1 MVQCKKGILYIILF
15 AIIRRKETTLMKR
28 KWLFA
33 SLLLTA
39 ALTMTSCSSKL
50 PVELPFKIPF
60 ITADRNTKQNDED
73 PSDPEKTTDPII
85 TDEPEVPENIDTTE
99 NTQSG
104 NDHGSHTPD
113 EADPSPSQPD
123 EDPVD
128 APSGQ
133 ENSVN
138 IPVLMGGALPYTG
151 MISIINE
158 NYEDGTHRYDD
169 MLEDGMSCIVDYCY
183 VNPEDL
189 PDTPEAY
196 ATLAA
201 EKLTDGGI
209 YNILSVSRTMVILR
223 VFPIR
228 YILFPLPAETTRIPI
243 SGWHLWLYGMDIRT
257 CMLPAYPAMRII
269 PRKSSDKIFSHVC
282 FFPIRWTTDAMK
294 KHLTVICYCYVPWQ
308 YFFSRADGFSHT
320 NMLHLTM

>member
-1 MVQCKKGILYIILF
+1 
-15 AIIRRKETTLMKR
+15 MKR

-39 ALTMTSCSSKL
+39 ALTMTSCSFKL

-73 PSDPEKTTDPII
+73 PSDPKKNTDPII
-85 TDEPEVPENIDTTE
+85 TDEPEVPENVDTTE
-99 NTQSG
+99 STQSD

-123 EDPVD
+123 KDPVD

-133 ENSVN
+133 ENSVD

-151 MISIINE
+151 MISLINE

-183 VNPEDL
+183 VNP
-189 PDTPEAY
+189 
-196 ATLAA
+196 
-201 EKLTDGGI
+201 
-209 YNILSVSRTMVILR
+209 
-223 VFPIR
+223 
-228 YILFPLPAETTRIPI
+228 
-243 SGWHLWLYGMDIRT
+243 
-257 CMLPAYPAMRII
+257 
-269 PRKSSDKIFSHVC
+269 
-282 FFPIRWTTDAMK
+282 
-294 KHLTVICYCYVPWQ
+294 
-308 YFFSRADGFSHT
+308 
-320 NMLHLTM
+320 

>member
-1 MVQCKKGILYIILF
+1 M
-15 AIIRRKETTLMKR
+15 
-28 KWLFA
+28 
-33 SLLLTA
+33 
-39 ALTMTSCSSKL
+39 
-50 PVELPFKIPF
+50 
-60 ITADRNTKQNDED
+60 
-73 PSDPEKTTDPII
+73 DPIHLMRR
-85 TDEPEVPENIDTTE
+85 N
-99 NTQSG
+99 
-104 NDHGSHTPD
+104 
-113 EADPSPSQPD
+113 PSPSQPD

-209 YNILSVSRTMVILR
+209 YNILSR
-223 VFPIR
+223 
-228 YILFPLPAETTRIPI
+228 LPGR
-243 SGWHLWLYGMDIRT
+243 WLY
-257 CMLPAYPAMRII
+257 
-269 PRKSSDKIFSHVC
+269 
-282 FFPIRWTTDAMK
+282 
-294 KHLTVICYCYVPWQ
+294 
-308 YFFSRADGFSHT
+308 
-320 NMLHLTM
+320 

>member
-1 MVQCKKGILYIILF
+1 
-15 AIIRRKETTLMKR
+15 MKR

-39 ALTMTSCSSKL
+39 ALTMTSCSFKL

-73 PSDPEKTTDPII
+73 SSDPKKNTDPII

-104 NDHGSHTPD
+104 ND
-113 EADPSPSQPD
+113 
-123 EDPVD
+123 PVD

-133 ENSVN
+133 ENSVD
-138 IPVLMGGALPYTG
+138 IPVLMGGVLPYTG
-151 MISIINE
+151 MISILNE

-209 YNILSVSRTMVILR
+209 YNILSVYQDDGYTESLSYPVYIVSFTSGNNEDTNFWLAFMVIRDGYTYLYAPS
-223 VFPIR
+223 VSCNAD
-228 YILFPLPAETTRIPI
+228 YTAEELGQDLFPRL
-243 SGWHLWLYGMDIRT
+243 
-257 CMLPAYPAMRII
+257 
-269 PRKSSDKIFSHVC
+269 
-282 FFPIRWTTDAMK
+282 
-294 KHLTVICYCYVPWQ
+294 
-308 YFFSRADGFSHT
+308 FFSDS
-320 NMLHLTM
+320 MDK

>member
-1 MVQCKKGILYIILF
+1 
-15 AIIRRKETTLMKR
+15 MKR

-39 ALTMTSCSSKL
+39 ALTMTSCSFKL

-60 ITADRNTKQNDED
+60 ITADRNTKQNAED
-73 PSDPEKTTDPII
+73 PSDPKKNTDPII

-196 ATLAA
+196 ITFFPF
-201 EKLTDGGI
+201 T
-209 YNILSVSRTMVILR
+209 RTMVILR

-228 YILFPLPAETTRIPI
+228 CILFPLPAETTRIPI

-308 YFFSRADGFSHT
+308 YFSSRADGFSHT
-320 NMLHLTM
+320 NMLHLTL

>member
-1 MVQCKKGILYIILF
+1 
-15 AIIRRKETTLMKR
+15 MKR

-33 SLLLTA
+33 SLLLAA
-39 ALTMTSCSSKL
+39 ALTMTSCSFKL
-50 PVELPFKIPF
+50 PVELLFKIPF

-73 PSDPEKTTDPII
+73 PSDPKKNTDPII
-85 TDEPEVPENIDTTE
+85 TDEPEVSENVDTTE
-99 NTQSG
+99 STQSG

-209 YNILSVSRTMVILR
+209 YNILSVYQDDGYTESLSYPVYIVSFTSGNNEDTNFWLAFMVIRDGYTYLYAPS
-223 VFPIR
+223 VSCNAD
-228 YILFPLPAETTRIPI
+228 YTAEELGQDLFPRL
-243 SGWHLWLYGMDIRT
+243 
-257 CMLPAYPAMRII
+257 
-269 PRKSSDKIFSHVC
+269 
-282 FFPIRWTTDAMK
+282 
-294 KHLTVICYCYVPWQ
+294 
-308 YFFSRADGFSHT
+308 FFSDSMD
-320 NMLHLTM
+320 N

>member
-1 MVQCKKGILYIILF
+1 
-15 AIIRRKETTLMKR
+15 MKR

-39 ALTMTSCSSKL
+39 ALTMTSCSFKL

-85 TDEPEVPENIDTTE
+85 TDKPEVPENIDTTE

-104 NDHGSHTPD
+104 SDHESHTPD

-133 ENSVN
+133 ENSVD

-151 MISIINE
+151 MISILNE

-189 PDTPEAY
+189 PDTPRSE
-196 ATLAA
+196 
-201 EKLTDGGI
+201 ERRVGKECR
-209 YNILSVSRTMVILR
+209 SRWS
-223 VFPIR
+223 PD
-228 YILFPLPAETTRIPI
+228 
-243 SGWHLWLYGMDIRT
+243 H
-257 CMLPAYPAMRII
+257 
-269 PRKSSDKIFSHVC
+269 
-282 FFPIRWTTDAMK
+282 
-294 KHLTVICYCYVPWQ
+294 
-308 YFFSRADGFSHT
+308 
-320 NMLHLTM
+320 

>member
-1 MVQCKKGILYIILF
+1 
-15 AIIRRKETTLMKR
+15 MKR

-33 SLLLTA
+33 SLLLMT
-39 ALTMTSCSSKL
+39 ALTMTSCSFKL

-73 PSDPEKTTDPII
+73 PSDQEKATDPII

-99 NTQSG
+99 TTQSG
-104 NDHGSHTPD
+104 SDHGSHTPD

-133 ENSVN
+133 ENSVD

-151 MISIINE
+151 MISILNE

-201 EKLTDGGI
+201 E
-209 YNILSVSRTMVILR
+209 N
-223 VFPIR
+223 
-228 YILFPLPAETTRIPI
+228 
-243 SGWHLWLYGMDIRT
+243 
-257 CMLPAYPAMRII
+257 
-269 PRKSSDKIFSHVC
+269 
-282 FFPIRWTTDAMK
+282 
-294 KHLTVICYCYVPWQ
+294 
-308 YFFSRADGFSHT
+308 
-320 NMLHLTM
+320 

>member
-1 MVQCKKGILYIILF
+1 
-15 AIIRRKETTLMKR
+15 MKR

-39 ALTMTSCSSKL
+39 ALTMTSCSFKL
-50 PVELPFKIPF
+50 PVDLPFKIPF

-73 PSDPEKTTDPII
+73 PSDPKKNTDPII
-85 TDEPEVPENIDTTE
+85 TDEPEVPENVDTTE
-99 NTQSG
+99 STQSG

-151 MISIINE
+151 MISILNE

-189 PDTPEAY
+189 PDTPV
-196 ATLAA
+196 T
-201 EKLTDGGI
+201 
-209 YNILSVSRTMVILR
+209 RTMVILR

-228 YILFPLPAETTRIPI
+228 CILFPLPAETTRIPI

-294 KHLTVICYCYVPWQ
+294 KYLTVICYCYVPWQ
-308 YFFSRADGFSHT
+308 YFSSRADGFSHT
-320 NMLHLTM
+320 NMLHLTL

>member
-1 MVQCKKGILYIILF
+1 
-15 AIIRRKETTLMKR
+15 MKR

-33 SLLLTA
+33 SLLLMT
-39 ALTMTSCSSKL
+39 ALTMTSCSFKL

-73 PSDPEKTTDPII
+73 PSDPEKATDPII

-104 NDHGSHTPD
+104 NDHESNTPD
-113 EADPSPSQPD
+113 DADPSPSQPD
-123 EDPVD
+123 EAPVD

-133 ENSVN
+133 ENSVD

-151 MISIINE
+151 MISILNE

-183 VNPEDL
+183 VNPKDL

-209 YNILSVSRTMVILR
+209 YNILSVYQDDGYTESLSYPV
-223 VFPIR
+223 
-228 YILFPLPAETTRIPI
+228 YII
-243 SGWHLWLYGMDIRT
+243 SFTSGNNEDTNLWLYGMDIRT

-269 PRKSSDKIFSHVC
+269 PRKNSDKIFSHVC

-294 KHLTVICYCYVPWQ
+294 KHLTVMCYCYVPWQ
-308 YFFSRADGFSHT
+308 YFSSRADGFSHT
-320 NMLHLTM
+320 NMLHLTL

>member
-1 MVQCKKGILYIILF
+1 
-15 AIIRRKETTLMKR
+15 MKR

-33 SLLLTA
+33 SLLLIT
-39 ALTMTSCSSKL
+39 ALTMTSCSFKL

-60 ITADRNTKQNDED
+60 ITADRNTKQNNED
-73 PSDPEKTTDPII
+73 PSDPKKNTDPII

-104 NDHGSHTPD
+104 NDYGSHTPD
-113 EADPSPSQPD
+113 EADASPSQPD

-196 ATLAA
+196 PCSR
-201 EKLTDGGI
+201 KTD
-209 YNILSVSRTMVILR
+209 RR
-223 VFPIR
+223 
-228 YILFPLPAETTRIPI
+228 
-243 SGWHLWLYGMDIRT
+243 WHI
-257 CMLPAYPAMRII
+257 
-269 PRKSSDKIFSHVC
+269 
-282 FFPIRWTTDAMK
+282 
-294 KHLTVICYCYVPWQ
+294 
-308 YFFSRADGFSHT
+308 
-320 NMLHLTM
+320 

>member
-1 MVQCKKGILYIILF
+1 
-15 AIIRRKETTLMKR
+15 MKR

-39 ALTMTSCSSKL
+39 ALTMTSCSFKL

-73 PSDPEKTTDPII
+73 PSDPKKNTDPII

-104 NDHGSHTPD
+104 NDHGFHTPD

-133 ENSVN
+133 ENSVD
-138 IPVLMGGALPYTG
+138 IPVLMGGVLPYTG
-151 MISIINE
+151 MISILNE

-209 YNILSVSRTMVILR
+209 YNILSVYQDDGYTESLSYPV
-223 VFPIR
+223 
-228 YILFPLPAETTRIPI
+228 YIVSFT
-243 SGWHLWLYGMDIRT
+243 SGYQFLAGIYGHTGWI
-257 CMLPAYPAMRII
+257 
-269 PRKSSDKIFSHVC
+269 
-282 FFPIRWTTDAMK
+282 
-294 KHLTVICYCYVPWQ
+294 YVPVCSQ
-308 YFFSRADGFSHT
+308 RILQCGLYRGRARTRSFPTSVFFRFDGQM
-320 NMLHLTM
+320 ML

>member
-1 MVQCKKGILYIILF
+1 MVQCKKGIPYIILF

-39 ALTMTSCSSKL
+39 ALTMTSCSFKL

-60 ITADRNTKQNDED
+60 ITADRNTKQNEED
-73 PSDPEKTTDPII
+73 PSDPEKATDPII

-104 NDHGSHTPD
+104 NDHGSNTSD
-113 EADPSPSQPD
+113 DADPSPSQPD

-133 ENSVN
+133 ENSVD

-151 MISIINE
+151 MISILNE
-158 NYEDGTHRYDD
+158 KYEDGTHRYDD

-209 YNILSVSRTMVILR
+209 YNILSVYQDDDYTESLSYPVYIVSFTSGNNEDTNFWLAFMVIRDGYTYLYAPS
-223 VFPIR
+223 VSCNAD
-228 YILFPLPAETTRIPI
+228 YTAEELGQDLFPRL
-243 SGWHLWLYGMDIRT
+243 
-257 CMLPAYPAMRII
+257 
-269 PRKSSDKIFSHVC
+269 
-282 FFPIRWTTDAMK
+282 
-294 KHLTVICYCYVPWQ
+294 
-308 YFFSRADGFSHT
+308 FFSDSMD
-320 NMLHLTM
+320 N

>member
-1 MVQCKKGILYIILF
+1 
-15 AIIRRKETTLMKR
+15 MKR

-39 ALTMTSCSSKL
+39 ALTMTSCSFKL
-50 PVELPFKIPF
+50 PVELPFKIPV

-104 NDHGSHTPD
+104 SDHGSHTPD
-113 EADPSPSQPD
+113 EADPSSSQPD

-133 ENSVN
+133 ENSVD

-151 MISIINE
+151 MISILNE

-209 YNILSVSRTMVILR
+209 YNILSVYQDDGYTESLSYPVYIVSFTSGNNEDTNFWLAFMVIRDGYTYLYAPS
-223 VFPIR
+223 VSCNAD
-228 YILFPLPAETTRIPI
+228 YTAEELGQDLFPRL
-243 SGWHLWLYGMDIRT
+243 
-257 CMLPAYPAMRII
+257 
-269 PRKSSDKIFSHVC
+269 
-282 FFPIRWTTDAMK
+282 
-294 KHLTVICYCYVPWQ
+294 
-308 YFFSRADGFSHT
+308 FFSDSMD
-320 NMLHLTM
+320 N